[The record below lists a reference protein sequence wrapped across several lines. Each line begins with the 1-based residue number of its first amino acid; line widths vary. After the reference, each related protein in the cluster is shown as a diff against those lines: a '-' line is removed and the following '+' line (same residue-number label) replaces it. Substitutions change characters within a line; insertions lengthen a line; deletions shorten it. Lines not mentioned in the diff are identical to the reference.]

1 MKPLEIYAVLEEA
14 YEKVRTL
21 SGNFENVSA
30 NSAFAIGEACG
41 ILSKAKAL
49 VGRDIEDIRERDA

>member
-1 MKPLEIYAVLEEA
+1 MKPLEIYAVLEEV

-30 NSAFAIGEACG
+30 NSAFAIGEALRRAQQSESSCR
-41 ILSKAKAL
+41 A
-49 VGRDIEDIRERDA
+49 